1 MRISIGPSGIP
12 TGQENIVYP
21 ALRFPRM
28 LADALLLLGGLV
40 LIYLGGRWLVGG
52 ASQLAA
58 SLGIRPFVIG
68 LTIVGF
74 GTSAPELALGILA
87 NVQGAGSVSLGNI
100 IGSNI
105 GNVTYV
111 IAASAIIMPIMVKF
125 EVIRKEGIA
134 AMAGVLL
141 LLIFSLS
148 GSLEW
153 WMGAIMLVFFGVYLI
168 FFLLTLKRCDPS
180 NDITCQFE
188 DLGDRRWGKK
198 RTLGLVLLG
207 LVLLVAGAQVTVTGA
222 VEIARGLGISE
233 VLIGI
238 TVIAIGTT
246 LPELTVA
253 VLSARSKRPDLAI
266 GNTLGTLTFN
276 SLVVLGLGAMV
287 SGSIQ
292 VPTAVLL
299 TGILP
304 MVGFSALIII
314 MFYTKSAI
322 GRRAGVALFALYAAY
337 IISLVIL
344 S

>member
-1 MRISIGPSGIP
+1 
-12 TGQENIVYP
+12 
-21 ALRFPRM
+21 M
-28 LADALLLLGGLV
+28 LADALLLLVGLV

-134 AMAGVLL
+134 AMVGVLL
-141 LLIFSLS
+141 ILIFSLS

-153 WMGAIMLVFFGVYLI
+153 WMGAIMLAFFGVYLI

-222 VEIARGLGISE
+222 VEIARGLGIGE

-253 VLSARSKRPDLAI
+253 ILSARSKRPDLAI

-276 SLVVLGLGAMV
+276 SLVVLGLGSMV
-287 SGSIQ
+287 SGSIE
-292 VPTAVLL
+292 VPTTVLL

-304 MVGFSALIII
+304 MVGFSALIIT

-322 GRRAGVALFALYAAY
+322 GRRAGVALFALYVAY